1 MGEVTD
7 EGKFVI
13 ADRDG
18 PTGDQ
23 NFTTI
28 GSTPNSA
35 IRAYG
40 EGADAVAN
48 GTYLKAAYAA
58 AKALTPNG
66 LALSSTNR
74 ACVLV
79 YPGRYDLVA
88 STGTIGITLDTEFV
102 DLIGVGA
109 RESIWITSVGW
120 TVAQTANDV
129 VIKGLT
135 LESVSASFGD
145 VAYFP
150 NTNLPLT
157 KMEDVN
163 CVGVN
168 NAYSHRRL
176 VEFSG
181 TFTNCVATGGYGG
194 YGAFGGGGTA
204 SGTFTNC
211 VAGVDG
217 FGGGGTASGTFTN
230 CTAGDNGFGGGG
242 GTASGTFTNC
252 VAGAYGFGSF
262 TGSGGI
268 FSGTANNCTAGDKGF
283 GGAGGTLSGQLYY
296 CRLTSGNFETVS
308 TGGITR
314 LCIDGNNAENN
325 QG

>member
-1 MGEVTD
+1 MPREDLLLLRRGTRDQFNTSTANWLPGEMGEVTD

-211 VAGVDG
+211 VAG
-217 FGGGGTASGTFTN
+217 
-230 CTAGDNGFGGGG
+230 
-242 GTASGTFTNC
+242 
-252 VAGAYGFGSF
+252 AYGFGSF